1 MSLKVTGVYFSASSA
16 GPGPGKMKAT
26 IRAARHHP
34 PPPSSLAPQPIHYVH
49 HGQQQQLPSAGGR
62 NANNGNNMSSSPAG
76 NDQQS
81 PVKSNKS
88 RIISNNQH
96 YSNSHHHSHLHS
108 QSLDYLHLNF
118 EEKRQI
124 IASSLSLV
132 DFLHHPPVKV
142 KGRHSHSNGTHVG
155 VGGVT
160 GIGSGQPVP
169 TPINSWNNL
178 PLERSKSKFASLSR
192 LFKPWKWRVR
202 RKSDKLESVSQTL
215 ERKMSMRAHRDEL
228 IQKGILLPD
237 LANATSP
244 TNASNTL
251 STIAESKRDKERTKE
266 ESHSSSIDSGY
277 QPYSGAG
284 STTASGSEAAS
295 SRCSQSSSAL
305 EPCQQ
310 SDQSLPA
317 NAIASMSCLPSATAS
332 TTSSTSSSSSEQR
345 PLSLHV
351 TSPLS
356 NALPPPASS
365 NASPKTT
372 STSISTSSSSSSY
385 AWNKRTGGTGLVGA
399 AKARGWLRSY
409 HHPSASSASNSDA
422 VDSNASSSSAP
433 PSPSHASGEQAVSS
447 AASALSGS
455 TTGNHSNSSSTSQTM
470 ATSTTS
476 TSGAVSTSSASSAC
490 ITQSFA
496 ASLNAALASGPLM
509 PGTIGH
515 HSQSYDSSSTSSSS
529 SPPPPPPAPPSS
541 SSSSNTMTTTTT
553 TTFPIAATATA
564 TAAGSGSNRPNS
576 LPAGMAPGH
585 GLLSALVGHS
595 SSAGT
600 PPTQLRQTTTTQMMF
615 NSSSSSSSSAS
626 PAASAVT
633 ATASTTTTTT
643 SSSSAPTSVGGPSTT
658 SAAATMSMSSAYSQV
673 VTSIAQRNS
682 QAQHLQG
689 SGSPSVMSKLP
700 GRAATLPLITVATA
714 SPTTT
719 TTSANS
725 ASGVTT
731 VTTSTTI
738 TVGSHPANRSPVNAM
753 TVQLA
758 AVTSSSAEAS
768 QSAGHH
774 SVQALMTD
782 LPEPPIGV
790 TEIGPIPPPP
800 MFSSPSPVLP
810 PRGAHSAPPP
820 THGIH
825 LAHLAPPAVASSSPN
840 LLTNVGHDLSDLQD
854 DDVPEESVDDSDSE
868 RGVPPAAN
876 WVRAQGPK
884 EPSLHAK
891 PLKSALKKPS
901 GSGSSVSNSPST
913 PSTPTSG
920 TPTQDSSPHGG
931 RGVAWQQDQ
940 PPPPPPPARRLSLR
954 QRIRFSTRPLRFG
967 ISLGGGSSSH
977 SNSNSTTN
985 NGAASNGG
993 SAHDHNHN
1001 MQLKSDN
1008 NNRELSAAAGHAV
1021 SHHHHNPPASHHHHH
1036 PPPPPPPAKGQRP
1049 TYLPVAVT
1057 APVQCDYD
1065 SDESDGPILYRDD
1078 DEENM
1083 SEEAKLNA
1091 RIARKDSLALKL
1103 AMRPDRQEL
1112 IERGILHAQ
1121 TERERHMQRE
1131 TIGARLTRRL
1141 SLRPT
1146 QEELEERNIL
1156 KRTSPA
1162 EEKKER
1168 EEKKMTLFRKLSFRP
1183 TVEELKARKIIR
1195 FNDYVEVADAQDYD
1209 RRADRP
1215 WTRLTPQEKAAIRK
1229 ELNDFKSTEM
1239 MVHVDSLYMI
1249 RFHK

>member
-1 MSLKVTGVYFSASSA
+1 MEAESEKVGNAFSSVSTSVNSIETKSLDGKNMTFQASNESLDSVGSAQLDTLSA
-16 GPGPGKMKAT
+16 P
-26 IRAARHHP
+26 
-34 PPPSSLAPQPIHYVH
+34 
-49 HGQQQQLPSAGGR
+49 GGR
-62 NANNGNNMSSSPAG
+62 EVTKGKKMG
-76 NDQQS
+76 RR
-81 PVKSNKS
+81 SNQK
-88 RIISNNQH
+88 
-96 YSNSHHHSHLHS
+96 
-108 QSLDYLHLNF
+108 
-118 EEKRQI
+118 KT
-124 IASSLSLV
+124 
-132 DFLHHPPVKV
+132 
-142 KGRHSHSNGTHVG
+142 GRHSHTNGTHVGSG

-160 GIGSGQPVP
+160 GVGSGQTLPA
-169 TPINSWNNL
+169 PINSWNNL

-237 LANATSP
+237 LANSTTSS

-251 STIAESKRDKERTKE
+251 STIAESKRDKDRTKE
-266 ESHSSSIDSGY
+266 ENHSSSSDSGY

-284 STTASGSEAAS
+284 ST
-295 SRCSQSSSAL
+295 
-305 EPCQQ
+305 
-310 SDQSLPA
+310 
-317 NAIASMSCLPSATAS
+317 I
-332 TTSSTSSSSSEQR
+332 TS
-345 PLSLHV
+345 
-351 TSPLS
+351 
-356 NALPPPASS
+356 ASS
-365 NASPKTT
+365 N
-372 STSISTSSSSSSY
+372 
-385 AWNKRTGGTGLVGA
+385 
-399 AKARGWLRSY
+399 
-409 HHPSASSASNSDA
+409 D
-422 VDSNASSSSAP
+422 
-433 PSPSHASGEQAVSS
+433 
-447 AASALSGS
+447 AASTA
-455 TTGNHSNSSSTSQTM
+455 N
-470 ATSTTS
+470 A
-476 TSGAVSTSSASSAC
+476 
-490 ITQSFA
+490 
-496 ASLNAALASGPLM
+496 NAAAGP
-509 PGTIGH
+509 GG
-515 HSQSYDSSSTSSSS
+515 
-529 SPPPPPPAPPSS
+529 
-541 SSSSNTMTTTTT
+541 
-553 TTFPIAATATA
+553 
-564 TAAGSGSNRPNS
+564 GNRPNS
-576 LPAGMAPGH
+576 LPPGMAPGH

-600 PPTQLRQTTTTQMMF
+600 PPSQLRQTTQTHF
-615 NSSSSSSSSAS
+615 GSSSTPSPTAVTSTTSATTPPTLPSASSAS
-626 PAASAVT
+626 
-633 ATASTTTTTT
+633 STFP
-643 SSSSAPTSVGGPSTT
+643 SSGGSSQTT

-673 VTSIAQRNS
+673 VSSIAQRNS
-682 QAQHLQG
+682 QAQHQQQG

-700 GRAATLPLITVATA
+700 GRAATLPIISVATA
-714 SPTTT
+714 SPST
-719 TTSANS
+719 TTSGANAA

-738 TVGSHPANRSPVNAM
+738 TVGSHPSNRSPVIAM
-753 TVQLA
+753 AVQQTPA
-758 AVTSSSAEAS
+758 SSSSSSSSSSQAAQESSS
-768 QSAGHH
+768 QSQTGAHGM
-774 SVQALMTD
+774 QPMMTD
-782 LPEPPIGV
+782 LLEPPIGV

-800 MFSSPSPVLP
+800 MFSSPSPMLP
-810 PRGAHSAPPP
+810 PRGAHHSAPPP

-840 LLTNVGHDLSDLQD
+840 MLTSVGHDLSDLQD

-891 PLKSALKKPS
+891 PLKSALKKSGAS
-901 GSGSSVSNSPST
+901 GSASNSPST
-913 PSTPTSG
+913 PPTPTVN
-920 TPTQDSSPHGG
+920 TPTQDSSPHGS

-967 ISLGGGSSSH
+967 ISLGGSSN
-977 SNSNSTTN
+977 SNSNSTSS
-985 NGAASNGG
+985 NGQAVNGG

-1008 NNRELSAAAGHAV
+1008 NNRESSAAAAGGAGAGGHGV
-1021 SHHHHNPPASHHHHH
+1021 NHHHHNPPPPPHHHHHHHNH

-1049 TYLPVAVT
+1049 TYLPVPVPT
-1057 APVQCDYD
+1057 IPVQCDYD

-1078 DEENM
+1078 DVDDDEENM
-1083 SEEAKLNA
+1083 SEEARLSA

-1121 TERERHMQRE
+1121 TERERHIQRE

>member
-1 MSLKVTGVYFSASSA
+1 MKWWHLSSRENEFERPAVAS
-16 GPGPGKMKAT
+16 
-26 IRAARHHP
+26 
-34 PPPSSLAPQPIHYVH
+34 VV
-49 HGQQQQLPSAGGR
+49 
-62 NANNGNNMSSSPAG
+62 PA
-76 NDQQS
+76 
-81 PVKSNKS
+81 V
-88 RIISNNQH
+88 R
-96 YSNSHHHSHLHS
+96 
-108 QSLDYLHLNF
+108 
-118 EEKRQI
+118 
-124 IASSLSLV
+124 
-132 DFLHHPPVKV
+132 
-142 KGRHSHSNGTHVG
+142 
-155 VGGVT
+155 
-160 GIGSGQPVP
+160 P
-169 TPINSWNNL
+169 TP
-178 PLERSKSKFASLSR
+178 A
-192 LFKPWKWRVR
+192 
-202 RKSDKLESVSQTL
+202 Q
-215 ERKMSMRAHRDEL
+215 M
-228 IQKGILLPD
+228 
-237 LANATSP
+237 
-244 TNASNTL
+244 
-251 STIAESKRDKERTKE
+251 
-266 ESHSSSIDSGY
+266 
-277 QPYSGAG
+277 
-284 STTASGSEAAS
+284 
-295 SRCSQSSSAL
+295 
-305 EPCQQ
+305 
-310 SDQSLPA
+310 
-317 NAIASMSCLPSATAS
+317 
-332 TTSSTSSSSSEQR
+332 
-345 PLSLHV
+345 
-351 TSPLS
+351 
-356 NALPPPASS
+356 
-365 NASPKTT
+365 
-372 STSISTSSSSSSY
+372 
-385 AWNKRTGGTGLVGA
+385 
-399 AKARGWLRSY
+399 
-409 HHPSASSASNSDA
+409 
-422 VDSNASSSSAP
+422 SAP
-433 PSPSHASGEQAVSS
+433 PSALPRRPKCCTCCLPLVAV
-447 AASALSGS
+447 LK
-455 TTGNHSNSSSTSQTM
+455 
-470 ATSTTS
+470 
-476 TSGAVSTSSASSAC
+476 
-490 ITQSFA
+490 
-496 ASLNAALASGPLM
+496 P
-509 PGTIGH
+509 
-515 HSQSYDSSSTSSSS
+515 
-529 SPPPPPPAPPSS
+529 
-541 SSSSNTMTTTTT
+541 
-553 TTFPIAATATA
+553 

-600 PPTQLRQTTTTQMMF
+600 PPTQLRQTTTQIMF
-615 NSSSSSSSSAS
+615 SSNSSSAS
-626 PAASAVT
+626 SASPTAASVVT
-633 ATASTTTTTT
+633 ATASTTTTT
-643 SSSSAPTSVGGPSTT
+643 SSSSASFATSVGGPSTT
-658 SAAATMSMSSAYSQV
+658 SAATMSMSSAYSQV
-673 VTSIAQRNS
+673 VSSIAQRNS
-682 QAQHLQG
+682 QAQHQQG

-700 GRAATLPLITVATA
+700 GRAATLPVITVATA

-719 TTSANS
+719 TTSTSS

-753 TVQLA
+753 TVQP
-758 AVTSSSAEAS
+758 AVTSSAESS
-768 QSAGHH
+768 QSAGHPH
-774 SVQALMTD
+774 GVQPLMTD
-782 LPEPPIGV
+782 LLEPPIGV

-800 MFSSPSPVLP
+800 MFSSPSPMLP
-810 PRGAHSAPPP
+810 PRGAHHPAPPP

-825 LAHLAPPAVASSSPN
+825 LTHLAPPAVAASSPN
-840 LLTNVGHDLSDLQD
+840 MLTSVSHDLSDLQD

-868 RGVPPAAN
+868 RGIPPAAN

-901 GSGSSVSNSPST
+901 ASGSSVSNSPTT
-913 PSTPTSG
+913 PSTPTGG
-920 TPTQDSSPHGG
+920 TPTQDSSPHGS

-940 PPPPPPPARRLSLR
+940 PPPPPPPA
-954 QRIRFSTRPLRFG
+954 STRPLRFG
-967 ISLGGGSSSH
+967 ISLGGGSS
-977 SNSNSTTN
+977 NSNGNSTSN
-985 NGAASNGG
+985 NGVANGG
-993 SAHDHNHN
+993 TAHDHNHN

-1008 NNRELSAAAGHAV
+1008 NNREPSAAGHAV
-1021 SHHHHNPPASHHHHH
+1021 GHHHHSNPPASHHHHH

-1049 TYLPVAVT
+1049 TYLPVPVT